1 MSVKEEILKEK
12 HKGAFPF
19 WGFSIS
25 LLSLFYGSFILIFGD
40 YMHSLFSR
48 LFDVIPDWT
57 IALLL
62 ITSALIKLIGIR
74 KRNKKIM
81 RVGIVC
87 LSAVWTA
94 IEAVYLVYSF
104 GVGYPN
110 PSFIFMGFIVI
121 ACYRVSKKGDF
132 G

>member
-1 MSVKEEILKEK
+1 MTLKDEILIEK
-12 HKGAFPF
+12 GKRAFPF
-19 WGFSIS
+19 WGYSIS
-25 LLSLFYGSFILIFGD
+25 ILSLFYGSFILIYDD

-48 LFDVIPDWT
+48 LFDVIPDWS

-62 ITSALIKLIGIR
+62 IASALIKLIGIC
-74 KRNKKIM
+74 KRNKKLM
-81 RVGIVC
+81 RVGIIC

-94 IEAVYLVYSF
+94 IAAVYWVYSF

-110 PSFIFMGFIVI
+110 PSFLIIGFIAI
-121 ACYRVSKKGDF
+121 ACYRVAKKGDF

>member
-1 MSVKEEILKEK
+1 MSVKEEILREK
-12 HKGAFPF
+12 CKGTFPF
-19 WGFSIS
+19 WGYSIS
-25 LLSLFYGSFILIFGD
+25 LLSVFYGSFILIFGD

-57 IALLL
+57 IAILL
-62 ITSALIKLIGIR
+62 IGSALIKLLGIH
-74 KRNKKIM
+74 KKNKKVM

-94 IEAVYLVYSF
+94 IAAVYWVYSF
-104 GVGYPN
+104 GVGYPS
-110 PSFIFMGFIVI
+110 PYFLIVSFIAV
-121 ACYRVSKKGDF
+121 ACYRVAKKGDF